1 MICSVNRAS
10 EEWIAIMIPS
20 PASHSRLKTIEQK
33 ESKIMPPELNNSNV
47 GLLRVIQH
55 IFRLPNN
62 AIAEAGGVSATYLS
76 KLLKGK
82 IIGSSSFYA
91 TLNKNIGQ
99 VIMNAGDVFQLS
111 GNSIDNADKVIEQLD
126 PAV

>member
-1 MICSVNRAS
+1 
-10 EEWIAIMIPS
+10 
-20 PASHSRLKTIEQK
+20 
-33 ESKIMPPELNNSNV
+33 MPPELNNSNV